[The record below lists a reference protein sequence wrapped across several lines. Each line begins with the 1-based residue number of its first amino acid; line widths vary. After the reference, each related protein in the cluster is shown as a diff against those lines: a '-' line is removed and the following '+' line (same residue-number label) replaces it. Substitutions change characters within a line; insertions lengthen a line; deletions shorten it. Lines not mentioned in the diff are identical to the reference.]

1 MKTKR
6 LLVTA
11 TLVLV
16 GLPLV
21 LLVVAATWTLV
32 LDRTNGTIVSSGEKR
47 TYLLYV
53 PPTYDPAR
61 PMPLVVSL
69 HGAAAWPAQQMN
81 LTRWNQLADQHG
93 FIVVYPS
100 GSGRIW
106 HVDRGLGRSDDVRFI
121 ADLLDTVQARYAI
134 DSTRIYVN
142 GFSLGGG
149 MTFVLSCTLADR
161 IAAVGVVAAAQTLPF
176 SWCPDRHPVP
186 MIAFHGTAD
195 MVPYDGGPSPDPFN
209 PLMFP
214 AVRVWVANWAGR
226 NRCGPDAMEATIAAD
241 VTRLA
246 YTRCA
251 DSAAVVLYTIQ
262 GGGHTWPG
270 GKPLPAWLLGPTSA
284 SVDATSEM
292 WSFFQQHRKTRATS
306 AAAAR

>member
-1 MKTKR
+1 MKIKR
-6 LLVTA
+6 LLVVT

-16 GLPLV
+16 GLPLA
-21 LLVVAATWTLV
+21 LLAVALAWSAV
-32 LDRTNGTIVSSGEKR
+32 LDRTNGTIVSAGQKR
-47 TYLLYV
+47 TYLLHV
-53 PPTYDPAR
+53 PPTYDPTR
-61 PMPLVVSL
+61 PTPLVVSL

-81 LTRWNQLADQHG
+81 LTRWNQMADKQG
-93 FIVVYPS
+93 FMVVYPS
-100 GSGRIW
+100 GGGRIW
-106 HVDRGLGRSDDVRFI
+106 HVDRGPGRSDDVQFI
-121 ADLLDTVQARYAI
+121 VDLLDTLQARYAI

-161 IAAVGVVAAAQTLPF
+161 IAAVGMVAAAQTLPY

-195 MVPYDGGPSPDPFN
+195 MVPYQGGPSPDPFN

-214 AVRVWVANWAGR
+214 DVRVWLANWARR
-226 NRCGPDAMEATIAAD
+226 NRCGPHAIETTIAAD

-251 DSAAVVLYTIQ
+251 DNAAVVLYTIQ

-270 GKPLPAWLLGPTSA
+270 GKPLPAWLLGPTSRN
-284 SVDATSEM
+284 VDATSQM
-292 WSFFQQHRKTRATS
+292 WSFFQQHPKAGTRAPT
-306 AAAAR
+306 R